1 MNNIIGLNYHTELLE
16 SLNWD
21 EEEVENLV
29 NFVTNFLDSKTNPR
43 IEDIANL
50 LEIIEEKW
58 SLSQRKIIEKI
69 LQMEYLYLNL
79 NTPGVNSVN

>member
-50 LEIIEEKW
+50 LEVIEEKW